1 MNSFKAFFKQRGLYL
16 VCLTLLLVATVTGVL
31 AIRSVVRNVADLTE
45 SRQKALEEDAA
56 WNQPDTI
63 VTNPAED
70 VPVQTPAPASQP
82 SAQPSESSAPS
93 SSQQPSGEA
102 SADGADSGA
111 SAASSAVLS
120 VSPADAEPILAF
132 SGSELVYNETLGDW
146 RTHNGADYAAE
157 EGEDIHAVALGT
169 VLSVGDDPLW
179 GKVAVVKSGD
189 GSIWRYCGL
198 DKTSVQ
204 EGQTVTRGQVL
215 GTLGIIPS
223 EREGQPH
230 LHLECTDE
238 TGDYLDPESMIQ

>member
-16 VCLTLLLVATVTGVL
+16 VCLALLLVATVTGVL

-45 SRQKALEEDAA
+45 SRRNALEEDAA

-70 VPVQTPAPASQP
+70 VPVQTPVPTSQP
-82 SAQPSESSAPS
+82 SAPPSASSAPS

-120 VSPADAEPILAF
+120 TSPADAEPIRAF

-146 RTHNGADYAAE
+146 RTHNGADYAAQTGDE
-157 EGEDIHAVALGT
+157 VHAVVLGT
-169 VLSVGDDPLW
+169 VLSVEDDPLW
-179 GKVAVVKSGD
+179 GTVAVVKSGD
-189 GSIWRYCGL
+189 SSVWRYCGL
-198 DKTSVQ
+198 DKTTVKA
-204 EGQTVTRGQVL
+204 GDTVTRGQVL
-215 GTLGIIPS
+215 GTLGTIPS
-223 EREGQPH
+223 ERDDQPH
-230 LHLECTDE
+230 LHLECMDE
-238 TGDYLDPESMIQ
+238 MGTYLDPQSMMP